1 MGRISWR
8 NRNAKKMLSKIW
20 ENIYKKRAEK
30 NCVNIKKQS
39 VTKDLLGEKVIIKWY
54 IKRIS

>member
-20 ENIYKKRAEK
+20 ENIYKKIAEK